1 MFWRLGVA
9 LLQAAQGVIAALPEM
24 PDINWNPIAPKVP
37 GRLPVAVKLKDH
49 IGFSAFADQI
59 RSQLFKQ
66 PMAMNAVVDELIN
79 RAGITF
85 AMNQLGKYAVLA
97 NPITKGIERF
107 QAVLDDS
114 NARSVVGAIAAGPA
128 NPSKSDAAFT
138 IQKPSG
144 PGVVN
149 LPLDFQTFSI

>member
-24 PDINWNPIAPKVP
+24 PDISWNPIRTEVTGGFPIAIKP
-37 GRLPVAVKLKDH
+37 KDH
-49 IGFSAFADQI
+49 IGFSSFADQI

-66 PMAMNAVVDELIN
+66 PMAMNAVVDELID
-79 RAGITF
+79 RTGITF
-85 AMNQLGKYAVLA
+85 AMNQLDKYAVLPD
-97 NPITKGIERF
+97 PITKGIERF

-114 NARSVVGAIAAGPA
+114 NARSVVGAIAAGAA
-128 NPSKSDAAFT
+128 NPSKGDAAFT
-138 IQKPSG
+138 IQKPGG

-149 LPLDFQTFSI
+149 LPLDFQTFSV